1 MRMKRSV
8 LLNSLLALLAAPAGL
23 FAADVVVTSSIT
35 ANTTWTRSNVYILD
49 TKIFVESGATLT
61 IEPGT
66 VIKGR
71 AKSNPADATALVIT
85 RGARINAAGTVTAPI
100 IFTAES
106 DNLSTSNPNLTES
119 DRGLW
124 GGVVLLG
131 RARINTVSGQGNVEG
146 IATTD
151 PRGTYG
157 GTDDDDN
164 SGIFRYVQIKHSS
177 AIVAANVELNALTLG
192 GVGRGTTIEYVD
204 CYAANDDGVEFF
216 GGTVNTKFLISSFND
231 DDNFDWD
238 EGFRGKGQFWFAIG
252 APDKGNQ
259 AMEMDGGTTPED
271 GQPYAIPELYNL
283 TLIGSGATSANTGSN
298 GLIFR
303 DNTGGKLYNSI
314 IHDYRTYAVRI
325 ETESAQSQDSAK
337 RLAAGDLSITNN
349 IFGSFGAGT
358 TDAALFIS
366 PNATTGGA
374 APATNYTADHI
385 KANNRI
391 NTNPQLTGIS
401 RTRNKG
407 LDPRPAAGSP
417 ALTGAKVAPTDGFFA
432 QTDYIGAFKTT
443 NWAKGWSAISQ
454 LGYLT
459 DADAAAPEEPVVRG
473 STSKLL
479 NISTLAALNANGTI
493 SAGFVIG
500 GTQAQTVVIRAIG
513 PGLTPLGVAG
523 VLADPALEVFSGQTV
538 IASNDDWSGTQIS
551 TVSTQVGAFAL
562 TAGSKDAVVI
572 KTLQPGNYTVQVTG
586 KGAAGNVI
594 IEVYEVD

>member
-1 MRMKRSV
+1 MKRSV
-8 LLNSLLALLAAPAGL
+8 LLNSLLALLVAPAGL
-23 FAADVVVTSSIT
+23 FAADVVVTSAIT
-35 ANTTWTRSNVYILD
+35 TNTTWTRSNVYILD
-49 TKIFVESGATLT
+49 TKIFVEAGALLT

-71 AKSNPADATALVIT
+71 AKANPADATALVIA
-85 RGARINAAGTVTAPI
+85 RGARINANGTAAAPI

-106 DNLSTSNPNLTES
+106 DNLSITTPNLTES

-131 RARINTVSGQGNVEG
+131 RARLNTVSGQGNVEG
-146 IATTD
+146 IATSD
-151 PRGTYG
+151 ARGIYG

-164 SGIFRYVQIKHSS
+164 SGVFRYVQIKHSS
-177 AIVAANVELNALTLG
+177 AIVSANVELNALTLG
-192 GVGRGTTIEYVD
+192 GVGRGTVIEYVD
-204 CYAANDDGVEFF
+204 AYAANDDGFEFF
-216 GGTVNTKFLISSFND
+216 GGTVNTKYLISSFND

-252 APDKGNQ
+252 ASDKGNQ

-283 TLIGSGATSANTGSN
+283 TLIGSGAASANAGSN

-303 DNTGGKLYNSI
+303 DNTGGKLFNSI

-337 RLAAGDLSITNN
+337 RLAAGDLAITNN
-349 IFGSFGAGT
+349 IFGTFGAGT
-358 TDAALFIS
+358 GDAQLFIS

-374 APATNYTADHI
+374 APASNYTADHI
-385 KANNRI
+385 KAGNRI
-391 NTNPQLTGIS
+391 NTDPRLTGIS

-407 LDPRPAAGSP
+407 LDPRPAVGSP
-417 ALTGAKVAPTDGFFA
+417 ALTGAKLAPSDGFFA
-432 QTDYIGAFKTT
+432 QADYVGAFKNA

-459 DADAAAPEEPVVRG
+459 DADAAVVDEPVVLG
-473 STSKLL
+473 SPSKLL
-479 NISTLAALNANGTI
+479 NISTLTTLNANDLV

-500 GTQAQTVVIRAIG
+500 GTQAQTVLIRAIG
-513 PGLTPLGVAG
+513 PGLTQLGVTG
-523 VLADPALEVFSGQTV
+523 VLADPTMELFSGQTV
-538 IASNDDWSGTQIS
+538 IGSNDDWAGAQVTILSAK
-551 TVSTQVGAFAL
+551 VGAFAL
-562 TAGSKDAVVI
+562 PAASKDAVIV
-572 KTLQPGNYTVQVTG
+572 KTLQPGNYTVQIKG
-586 KGAAGNVI
+586 KGAAGAVI
-594 IEVYEVD
+594 VEVYEVD

>member
-1 MRMKRSV
+1 MKRSV

-23 FAADVVVTSSIT
+23 FAADVVVTSAIT
-35 ANTTWTRSNVYILD
+35 TNTTWTRSNVYILD
-49 TKIFVESGATLT
+49 TKIFVEAGTLLT

-71 AKSNPADATALVIT
+71 AKANPSDATALVIA
-85 RGARINAAGTVTAPI
+85 RGARINANGTAAAPI

-106 DNLSTSNPNLTES
+106 DNLSITTPNLTES

-131 RARINTVSGQGNVEG
+131 RARLNTVSGQGNVEG
-146 IATTD
+146 IATSD
-151 PRGTYG
+151 ARGIYG

-164 SGIFRYVQIKHSS
+164 SGVFRYVQIKHSS
-177 AIVAANVELNALTLG
+177 AIVSANVELNALTLG
-192 GVGRGTTIEYVD
+192 GVGRGTVIEYVD
-204 CYAANDDGVEFF
+204 AYAANDDGFEFF
-216 GGTVNTKFLISSFND
+216 GGTVNTKYLISSFND
-231 DDNFDWD
+231 DDNYDWD

-252 APDKGNQ
+252 ATDKGNQ

-337 RLAAGDLSITNN
+337 RLAAGDLAITNN
-349 IFGSFGAGT
+349 IFGTFGAGT
-358 TDAALFIS
+358 GDAQLFTS

-374 APATNYTADHI
+374 APASNYTADHI
-385 KANNRI
+385 KAGNRI
-391 NTNPQLTGIS
+391 NTDPRLAGIS

-407 LDPRPAAGSP
+407 LDPRPAVGSP
-417 ALTGAKVAPTDGFFA
+417 ALTGAKTPPSDGFFA
-432 QTDYIGAFKTT
+432 QTDYVGAFKNT

-459 DADAAAPEEPVVRG
+459 DADAAVVDEPVVLG
-473 STSKLL
+473 SPSKLL
-479 NISTLAALNANGTI
+479 NISTLTTLNANDLV

-500 GTQAQTVVIRAIG
+500 GTQAQTVLIRAIG
-513 PGLTPLGVAG
+513 PGLTQLGVPG
-523 VLADPALEVFSGQTV
+523 VLADPTMELFSGQTV
-538 IASNDDWSGTQIS
+538 IGSNDDWAGAQVTILSAK
-551 TVSTQVGAFAL
+551 VGAFAL
-562 TAGSKDAVVI
+562 PAASKDAVIV
-572 KTLQPGNYTVQVTG
+572 KTLQPGNYTVQIKG
-586 KGAAGNVI
+586 KGAAGAVI
-594 IEVYEVD
+594 VEVYEVD

>member
-1 MRMKRSV
+1 MKRSV

-23 FAADVVVTSSIT
+23 FAADVVVTSAIT
-35 ANTTWTRSNVYILD
+35 TNTTWTRSNVYILD
-49 TKIFVESGATLT
+49 TKIFVEAGTLLT

-71 AKSNPADATALVIT
+71 AKANPSDATALVIA
-85 RGARINAAGTVTAPI
+85 RGARINANGTAAAPI

-106 DNLSTSNPNLTES
+106 DNLSITTPNLTES

-131 RARINTVSGQGNVEG
+131 RARLNTVSGQGNVEG
-146 IATTD
+146 IATSD
-151 PRGTYG
+151 ARGIYG

-164 SGIFRYVQIKHSS
+164 SGVFRYVQIKHSS
-177 AIVAANVELNALTLG
+177 AIVSANVELNALTLG
-192 GVGRGTTIEYVD
+192 GVGRGTVIEYVD
-204 CYAANDDGVEFF
+204 AYAANDDGFEFF
-216 GGTVNTKFLISSFND
+216 GGTVNTKYLISSFND
-231 DDNFDWD
+231 DDNYDWD

-252 APDKGNQ
+252 ATDKGNQ

-337 RLAAGDLSITNN
+337 RLAAGDLAITNN
-349 IFGSFGAGT
+349 IFGTFGAGT
-358 TDAALFIS
+358 TDAQLFIS

-374 APATNYTADHI
+374 APASNYTADHI
-385 KANNRI
+385 KAGNRI
-391 NTNPQLTGIS
+391 NTDPRLTGIS

-407 LDPRPAAGSP
+407 LDPRPATGSP
-417 ALTGAKVAPTDGFFA
+417 ALTGAKTAPSDGFFS
-432 QTDYIGAFKTT
+432 QTDYLGAFKTA

-459 DADAAAPEEPVVRG
+459 DADATVVDEPVVLG
-473 STSKLL
+473 SPSKLL
-479 NISTLAALNANGTI
+479 NISTLTTLNANGLV

-500 GTQAQTVVIRAIG
+500 GTQAQTVLIRAIG
-513 PGLTPLGVAG
+513 PGLTQLGVPG
-523 VLADPALEVFSGQTV
+523 VLADPTMELFSGQTV
-538 IASNDDWSGTQIS
+538 IGSNDDWAGDQVTNLGAK
-551 TVSTQVGAFAL
+551 VGAFAL
-562 TAGSKDAVVI
+562 PAASKDSVI
-572 KTLQPGNYTVQVTG
+572 VKTLQPGNYTVQIKG
-586 KGAAGNVI
+586 KGAAGAVI